1 MLTEIKSDARVSAA
15 ESLAITDESFAR
27 AACELADALA
37 RGDEAKLSTLLN
49 RRALGVV
56 QELKAAGTWTQ
67 STKGLEAVRIVY
79 ASAPASLTEIEKQQA
94 MEMSLKANVAASNR
108 LFEQYIA
115 RGIERADARAMA
127 DDQLKKMNQTV
138 LAQMVESGSSLMDV
152 PEMVCLTA
160 VQDGSGSILLGWSAS
175 RAGGKWTF
183 SNSSTT
189 PIVRAKANDWDDIG
203 MLGFS
208 LGTGKLASAEGG
220 GSSSPGGGSGGGGPQ
235 KPNSPGG
242 GGGSPSG
249 PSTTPPEGPTKRTP
263 AGPVKIPGVG

>member
-1 MLTEIKSDARVSAA
+1 
-15 ESLAITDESFAR
+15 
-27 AACELADALA
+27 LA

-49 RRALGVV
+49 RRALSVL

-79 ASAPASLTEIEKQQA
+79 ASAPMSLTDIEKQQA
-94 MEMSLKANVAASNR
+94 IEISLKANVAAANR
-108 LFEQYIA
+108 LFEQYVA
-115 RGIERADARAMA
+115 RGVDRADARATA
-127 DDQLKKMNQTV
+127 DDQLRQMTETV
-138 LAQMVESGSSLMDV
+138 KAQMLESGASLLEV

-160 VQDGSGSILLGWSAS
+160 VQDGSGAILLGWSAS

-189 PIVRAKANDWDDIG
+189 PLVRAKASDWDDIG

-208 LGTGKLASAEGG
+208 LGTGKLASSEAG
-220 GSSSPGGGSGGGGPQ
+220 GSTAPGGGGSGSGSQ
-235 KPNSPGG
+235 KPSTPGG
-242 GGGSPSG
+242 GGPSG